1 MFTDQSSMQAMAIV
15 NQHTGGKYV
24 SLRSLV
30 PLALLACG
38 TGLVMIGFRFSD
50 LREAL
55 SRYGEWTP
63 LLFVICGVAAMTV
76 LVPKTAVS
84 LSAGAIF
91 GTLLGGFLMLLIAV
105 AAAILNYSIARW
117 WLHDTICSRLDR
129 EHQSASQKRLM
140 AIRNLA
146 AEAGFLFHL
155 MVRLTPIPTTLISYT
170 MGASGSRLRPFLW
183 AAAVAVIPQLLW
195 VQSGASAATIADGS
209 ASTIHWVT
217 VISSVAAAVI
227 TSILVPRL
235 ALQQLKLMK

>member
-15 NQHTGGKYV
+15 NRHTGGKYV

-105 AAAILNYSIARW
+105 AAAIY
-117 WLHDTICSRLDR
+117 C
-129 EHQSASQKRLM
+129 
-140 AIRNLA
+140 
-146 AEAGFLFHL
+146 
-155 MVRLTPIPTTLISYT
+155 
-170 MGASGSRLRPFLW
+170 
-183 AAAVAVIPQLLW
+183 
-195 VQSGASAATIADGS
+195 
-209 ASTIHWVT
+209 
-217 VISSVAAAVI
+217 
-227 TSILVPRL
+227 
-235 ALQQLKLMK
+235 